1 MLVSAVFPNHAML
14 SDLRLALRTLAKSP
28 GFTAIAVLT
37 LALGIGLSTAAFSL
51 TNVLLF
57 RSLPYPGSENLV
69 RVFRTTPQSQQNS
82 HAPGNALDIRAA
94 LTSFSAVGLY
104 SYDSLSLAEP
114 DQPAVQVNAVNF
126 SANFFN
132 LLGVAPAQG
141 RLFAPDEDQPGK
153 SAVVVLTHRMW
164 TRRFAADPQIVGR
177 VLRINGES
185 ATVIGVLP
193 ASFEAPLVW
202 GPTDIVRPL
211 TQQASFVNDRT
222 NTWMDIVGRLK
233 PGVTLEQAHSELRTI
248 GARLAQDHPKEN
260 SADSLRAAALHDSN
274 MDPVSRMILWMMPVL
289 STMVLVIACA
299 NLANLLLARSLGRSR
314 EFAIRS
320 ALGASRSQLM
330 RPLLAESFV
339 LAVAA
344 GTVGLLVAAWGASLL
359 GRNLN
364 INGEPGFAIPLDARV
379 IAFAVVSAL
388 LSALAFGLA
397 PAWLAS
403 RTSAADSLKD
413 SARGSTA
420 GRAHHR
426 LKYTLVAAELAFTL
440 ILVGVAGAFALGARG
455 FLGRDLGWNPDGLY
469 SGFLVTP
476 WNRYGEDEKLRTFHR
491 QLLERLAALPGVTHA
506 AIASNVPLYAYFGSD
521 HATPEGQTF
530 TPGQEPLVTST
541 PVSPDFFAVMGIPIR
556 SGAVFPA
563 DIRADARPMVVVNE
577 SLARRFWPG
586 QDAVGKRLRM
596 KEHDQLAE
604 VIAVVGDVQMAA
616 NLGAPSS
623 RLQVYRPLIQFPLR
637 YQSILLRTSVPPDSV
652 SESVRRAVA
661 ALDPDLPVAG
671 GGSVRESIARNMDNI
686 NLIIANLGIFAA
698 MGLLIAIVGLYG
710 VIAHLTA
717 QRTRDIGV
725 RIALGADYRAIVS
738 MILRQS
744 AVLFGLGMLLGLPGH
759 IVVQRVLGNTMS
771 SMPLPGYWLAA
782 VILATLGVATLA
794 ASFLPAHRAAR
805 TDPLVALR
813 AD

>member
-1 MLVSAVFPNHAML
+1 MLT
-14 SDLRLALRTLAKSP
+14 DLRLALRTLAKTP

-57 RSLPYPGSENLV
+57 RALPYPQSERLV
-69 RVFRTTPQSQQNS
+69 RVYRTTPQSQQS
-82 HAPGNALDIRAA
+82 SIAPGNALDIRAA
-94 LTSFSAVGLY
+94 LTSFSAVGLF
-104 SYDSLSLAEP
+104 SYDALSLAEP
-114 DQPAVQVNAVNF
+114 DQPALQVNAINF

-132 LLGVAPAQG
+132 LLGVAPHLG

-153 SAVVVLTHRMW
+153 SAVVVISHRFW
-164 TRRFAADPQIVGR
+164 ARQFASDPQVVGR
-177 VLRINGES
+177 TLRINGEN
-185 ATVIGVLP
+185 ATVIGILP

-202 GPTDIVRPL
+202 GPCDIVRPL
-211 TQQASFVNDRT
+211 TQQGTFPNDRT
-222 NTWMDIVGRLK
+222 NAWMNIVGRLK
-233 PGVTLEQAHSELRTI
+233 PGVSIEQAHSELRTI
-248 GARLAQDHPKEN
+248 GARLAQDHPKELGT
-260 SADSLRAAALHDSN
+260 DSLRATSLHDSN
-274 MDPVSRMILWMMPVL
+274 MDPISRMILWMLPIL

-344 GTVGLLVAAWGASLL
+344 GIVGILVAAWGASLL
-359 GRNLN
+359 GRN
-364 INGEPGFAIPLDARV
+364 IQIGNGQSLSIPLDARV
-379 IAFAVVSAL
+379 LSFAAISAMV
-388 LSALAFGLA
+388 SALAFGLA

-413 SARGSTA
+413 GARGTTS

-426 LKYTLVAAELAFTL
+426 LKYALVAAELAFTL
-440 ILVGVAGAFALGARG
+440 ILVGVAGAFALGARS
-455 FLGRDLGWNPDGLY
+455 FVARDLGWNPGGLY

-491 QLLERLAALPGVTHA
+491 ALLERLAALPGVTHA
-506 AIASNVPLYAYFGSD
+506 AIATNVPIYSYFGSD
-521 HATPEGQTF
+521 NVTPEGQTF
-530 TPGQEPLVTST
+530 APGKEPLVTSI
-541 PVSPDFFAVMGIPIR
+541 PVSSEFFAVMGIPVR

-563 DIRADARPMVVVNE
+563 DLRADARPMIVVNE
-577 SLARRFWPG
+577 TLARRFWPG
-586 QDAVGKRLRM
+586 ENAVGKRLRM
-596 KEHDQLAE
+596 KERDELAE
-604 VIAVVGDVQMAA
+604 VVAVVGDVQMAA
-616 NLGAPSS
+616 NLGAPAT
-623 RLQVYRPLIQFPLR
+623 RLQVYRPLVKFPPR
-637 YQSILLRTSVPPDSV
+637 YQSIVLRTSVPP
-652 SESVRRAVA
+652 ESLAEPVRRTVA
-661 ALDPDLPVAG
+661 ALDPDIPVAG
-671 GGSVRESIARNMDNI
+671 GGAVRESIARSLDNI
-686 NLIIANLGIFAA
+686 NLIIANLGVFAV

-710 VIAHLTA
+710 VISHLTA

-744 AVLFGLGMLLGLPGH
+744 ILLFGLGMVLGLPGY
-759 IVVQRVLGNTMS
+759 VAVQRLLGNTMP
-771 SMPLPGYWLAA
+771 SMPFPGYWLAA
-782 VILATLGVATLA
+782 VILAVLGLATLV

>member
-1 MLVSAVFPNHAML
+1 MLT
-14 SDLRLALRTLAKSP
+14 DLRLALRTLAKSP

-57 RSLPYPGSENLV
+57 RSLPYPESERLV
-69 RVFRTTPQSQQNS
+69 RVFRTAPQSQNNS
-82 HAPGNALDIRAA
+82 IAPGNALDVRAA
-94 LTSFSAVGLY
+94 LTSFSQVGLF
-104 SYDSLSLAEP
+104 SYDSLSLAEA

-126 SANFFN
+126 SANFLT
-132 LLGVAPAQG
+132 LLGVAPAHG

-153 SAVVVLTHRMW
+153 SNVVVLTHRMW
-164 TRRFAADPQIVGR
+164 TRRFAADPQVVGR
-177 VLRINGES
+177 TLRINGES
-185 ATVIGVLP
+185 ATVIGILP

-202 GPTDIVRPL
+202 GPCDIVRPL
-211 TQQASFVNDRT
+211 TQQGTFANDRT
-222 NTWMDIVGRLK
+222 NAWMNIVGRLK
-233 PGVTLEQAHSELRTI
+233 PGVSIDQAHSELRTI

-260 SADSLRAAALHDSN
+260 GTDSLRAAALHDSN
-274 MDPVSRMILWMMPVL
+274 MDSVSRMILWLMPVL

-344 GTVGLLVAAWGASLL
+344 GVVGLLVAAWGASLL

-364 INGEPGFAIPLDARV
+364 INGEPGFPIPLDARV
-379 IAFAVVSAL
+379 LAFAAVSAL
-388 LSALAFGLA
+388 VSALAFGLA

-413 SARGSTA
+413 SSRGSTA

-455 FLGRDLGWNPDGLY
+455 FVARDLGWNPDGLY

-491 QLLERLAALPGVTHA
+491 DLLERLAALPGVTHA
-506 AIASNVPLYAYFGSD
+506 AIASDVPMYDYGTD

-530 TPGQEPLVTST
+530 TPGQEPLVTSI
-541 PVSPDFFAVMGIPIR
+541 PVSADFFAAAGIPVR
-556 SGAVFPA
+556 AGTVFPS
-563 DIRADARPMVVVNE
+563 DLRADARPMIVVNE

-596 KEHDQLAE
+596 KENDELAE
-604 VIAVVGDVQMAA
+604 VVAVVGDVQMAV
-616 NLGAPSS
+616 NLGGPAT
-623 RLQVYRPLIQFPLR
+623 RLQVYRPLVRFPLR
-637 YQSILLRTSVPPDSV
+637 YQSIILRTSVPPASV

-661 ALDPDLPVAG
+661 ALDPDLPVSR
-671 GGSVRESIARNMDNI
+671 GGSVRESIDRNMENI
-686 NLIIANLGIFAA
+686 NLIIANLGIFAG

-725 RIALGADYRAIVS
+725 RIALGAGYRSIVS
-738 MILRQS
+738 MIFRQS
-744 AVLFGLGMLLGLPGH
+744 AVLFGLGMLLGLPGY
-759 IVVQRVLGNTMS
+759 VAVQRLLGNTMP

-782 VILATLGVATLA
+782 AILAVLGLATFA
-794 ASFLPAHRAAR
+794 ASFWPAHRAAR

-813 AD
+813 AE

>member
-1 MLVSAVFPNHAML
+1 ML
-14 SDLRLALRTLAKSP
+14 SDLRLALRTLLKSP

-37 LALGIGLSTAAFSL
+37 LALGIGLSTSAFSL

-57 RSLPYPGSENLV
+57 RSLPYPASDRLV
-69 RVFRTTPQSQQNS
+69 RVFRTTPQSQQNG

-94 LTSFSAVGLY
+94 ITTCAPVGLF
-104 SYDSLSLAEP
+104 SYDSLALAEP
-114 DQPAVQVNAVNF
+114 DQPAVQINAVNF
-126 SANFFN
+126 SADFFN
-132 LLGVAPAQG
+132 LLGVAPAHG

-164 TRRFAADPQIVGR
+164 TRRFAADPQVIGR
-177 VLRINGES
+177 TLRINGEN

-202 GPTDIVRPL
+202 GPCDIVRPL
-211 TQQASFVNDRT
+211 TQQTTFPADRT
-222 NTWMDIVGRLK
+222 NSWMGIVGRLK
-233 PGVTLEQAHSELRTI
+233 PGVSLAQAHSELRTI
-248 GARLAQDHPKEN
+248 GARLAQDHPKELGT
-260 SADSLRAAALHDSN
+260 DSLRAVSLHDSN
-274 MDPVSRMILWMMPVL
+274 MDSVSRMILWMMPVL

-330 RPLLAESFV
+330 RPLLAESAV

-344 GTVGLLVAAWGASLL
+344 GIVGLLVAAWGASLL

-364 INGEPGFAIPLDARV
+364 VNGDPLSIPLDGRV
-379 IAFAVVSAL
+379 LAFAAISAVV
-388 LSALAFGLA
+388 SALAFGLA

-403 RTSAADSLKD
+403 RASAADSLKD
-413 SARGSTA
+413 GARGSTA

-455 FLGRDLGWNPDGLY
+455 FVARDLGWNPEGLY

-476 WNRYGEDEKLRTFHR
+476 WNRYHDDEKLRTFHR
-491 QLLERLAALPGVTHA
+491 ELLERLASLPGVTHA
-506 AIASNVPLYAYFGSD
+506 AIATNVPLYAYFGGD
-521 HATPEGQTF
+521 NVTPEGQTF
-530 TPGQEPLVTST
+530 APGKEPAVTSI
-541 PVSPDFFAVMGIPIR
+541 PVSADFFAAMGIPVR
-556 SGAVFPA
+556 SGTVFPA
-563 DIRADARPMVVVNE
+563 DLRADARPMIVVNE
-577 SLARRFWPG
+577 TLARRFWPG
-586 QDAVGKRLRM
+586 EDAVGKRLRM
-596 KEHDQLAE
+596 KERDELAE
-604 VIAVVGDVQMAA
+604 IVAVVGDVQMAA
-616 NLGAPSS
+616 NLGSPST
-623 RLQVYRPLIQFPLR
+623 RLQVYRPLVNFPPR
-637 YQSILLRTSVPPDSV
+637 YKALILRTSVPPESI

-671 GGSVRESIARNMDNI
+671 GGSVRESIDRNMDNI
-686 NLIIANLGIFAA
+686 NLVIANLAIFAG

-725 RIALGADYRAIVS
+725 RIALGADYRSIVT
-738 MILRQS
+738 MVFRQS
-744 AVLFGLGMLLGLPGH
+744 ALLFALGMLLGLPGY
-759 IVVQRVLGNTMS
+759 VAVYRLLGNTMP
-771 SMPLPGYWLAA
+771 SMPFPGYWLAA
-782 VILATLGVATLA
+782 AILAVLGVATLA
-794 ASFLPAHRAAR
+794 ASFWPAHRAAR
-805 TDPLVALR
+805 TNPLIALR

>member
-1 MLVSAVFPNHAML
+1 ML

-37 LALGIGLSTAAFSL
+37 LALGIGLSIVAFSL

-57 RSLPYPGSENLV
+57 RSLPYPESERLV
-69 RVFRTTPQSQQNS
+69 RVFRTTPQSQTS
-82 HAPGNALDIRAA
+82 SIAPGNALDIRAN
-94 LTSFSAVGLY
+94 LTSFSQVGLF

-126 SANFFN
+126 SANFLN
-132 LLGVAPAQG
+132 LLGVAPVHG
-141 RLFAPDEDQPGK
+141 RLFAPDEDQLGK
-153 SAVVVLTHRMW
+153 SNVVVITHRMW
-164 TRRFAADPQIVGR
+164 TRRFGSDPQVVGR
-177 VLRINGES
+177 TLRINGES
-185 ATVIGVLP
+185 TTVIGILP

-202 GPTDIVRPL
+202 GPCDIVRPL
-211 TQQASFVNDRT
+211 TQQSTFPADRT
-222 NTWMDIVGRLK
+222 NAWMGIVGRLK
-233 PGVTLEQAHSELRTI
+233 PGVSIEQAHSELRTI
-248 GARLAQDHPKEN
+248 GAHLAQDHPKEN
-260 SADSLRAAALHDSN
+260 GSDSLRATSLHDSN

-344 GTVGLLVAAWGASLL
+344 GIVGMLVAAWGATLL

-364 INGEPGFAIPLDARV
+364 INGEPGFHIPLDARV
-379 IAFAVVSAL
+379 LAFAAASALVSAF
-388 LSALAFGLA
+388 AFGLA

-413 SARGSTA
+413 SARGSTS

-440 ILVGVAGAFALGARG
+440 ILVGVAGSFALGARG
-455 FLGRDLGWNPDGLY
+455 FVARDLGWNPDGLY
-469 SGFLVTP
+469 SGSLVTP
-476 WNRYGEDEKLRTFHR
+476 WNRYGDDEKLRTFQR
-491 QLLERLAALPGVTHA
+491 TLIERLAEIPGVTHA
-506 AIASNVPLYAYFGSD
+506 AIASNVPLYNYYGSD
-521 HATPEGQTF
+521 NVTPEGQTF
-530 TPGQEPLVTST
+530 APGQEPLVTSV
-541 PVSPDFFAVMGIPIR
+541 PVSSEFFAALGIPVRAGTI
-556 SGAVFPA
+556 FPS
-563 DIRADARPMVVVNE
+563 DLRADARPMVIVNE
-577 SLARRFWPG
+577 ALARRFWPG
-586 QDAVGKRLRM
+586 QDAIGKRLRM
-596 KEHDQLAE
+596 KERDELAE
-604 VIAVVGDVQMAA
+604 IVAVVGDVQMAA
-616 NLGAPSS
+616 NLGAPST
-623 RLQVYRPLIQFPLR
+623 RLQVYRPLVKFPLR
-637 YQSILLRTSVPPDSV
+637 YQTLILRTSVPPASV

-661 ALDPDLPVAG
+661 ALDPDLPVADS
-671 GGSVRESIARNMDNI
+671 GSVRESIVRNMDNI
-686 NLIIANLGIFAA
+686 NLIIANLSIFAG

-710 VIAHLTA
+710 VISHLTA

-725 RIALGADYRAIVS
+725 RIALGADYRSIVT

-744 AVLFGLGMLLGLPGH
+744 AVLFALGMVLGLPGYGF
-759 IVVQRVLGNTMS
+759 VQWILGS
-771 SMPLPGYWLAA
+771 SMAAMPFPGYWLAA
-782 VILATLGVATLA
+782 VIPAILGLATFA
-794 ASFLPAHRAAR
+794 ASFVPAHRAAR
-805 TDPLVALR
+805 TDPLIALR

>member
-1 MLVSAVFPNHAML
+1 MLT
-14 SDLRLALRTLAKSP
+14 DLRLALRTLAKSP

-57 RSLPYPGSENLV
+57 RSLPYPASERLV
-69 RVFRTTPQSQQNS
+69 RVFRTTPQSQTGS
-82 HAPGNALDIRAA
+82 IAPGNALEVRAA
-94 LTSFSAVGLY
+94 LTSFSQVGLF

-126 SANFFN
+126 SANFLN
-132 LLGVAPAQG
+132 LLGVAPAHG

-164 TRRFAADPQIVGR
+164 TRRFAADLRVVGR
-177 VLRINGES
+177 TLRINGEN
-185 ATVIGVLP
+185 ATVIGILP

-202 GPTDIVRPL
+202 GPCDIVRPL
-211 TQQASFVNDRT
+211 TQQGTFVNDRT
-222 NTWMDIVGRLK
+222 NAWMDIVGRLK
-233 PGVTLEQAHSELRTI
+233 PGVSIEQAHSELRTI

-260 SADSLRAAALHDSN
+260 GADNLRAASLHDSN
-274 MDPVSRMILWMMPVL
+274 MDAVSRMILWLMPVL

-344 GTVGLLVAAWGASLL
+344 GIAGILIAAWGASLL

-364 INGEPGFAIPLDARV
+364 INGEAGFAIPLDAAV
-379 IAFAVVSAL
+379 LAFAAVSAL
-388 LSALAFGLA
+388 VSALAFGLA

-440 ILVGVAGAFALGARG
+440 VLVGVAGAFALGARG
-455 FLGRDLGWNPDGLY
+455 FVARDLGWNPDHLY

-476 WNRYGEDEKLRTFHR
+476 WNRYGDDEKLRTFQR
-491 QLLERLAALPGVTHA
+491 DLLERLAALPGVAHA
-506 AIASNVPLYAYFGSD
+506 SIASNVPLYNYYGND
-521 HATPEGQTF
+521 HATAEGQTF
-530 TPGQEPLVTST
+530 TPGQEPLVSSV
-541 PVSPDFFAVMGIPIR
+541 PVSSGFFAAMGIPVR
-556 SGAVFPA
+556 AGTVFPA
-563 DIRADARPMVVVNE
+563 DLRADARPMVVVNE
-577 SLARRFWPG
+577 ALAHRFWPG
-586 QDAVGKRLRM
+586 QDAVGKRLRL
-596 KEHDQLAE
+596 KERDELAE
-604 VIAVVGDVQMAA
+604 VVAVVGDVQMAA
-616 NLGAPSS
+616 NLGSPGT
-623 RLQVYRPLIQFPLR
+623 RLQIYRPLVRFPLR
-637 YQSILLRTSVPPDSV
+637 YQSIILRTSVPPASV
-652 SESVRRAVA
+652 SESVRRTVA

-671 GGSVRESIARNMDNI
+671 GGAVREAIDRNLDNI
-686 NLIIANLGIFAA
+686 NLIIANLAIFAG

-725 RIALGADYRAIVS
+725 RIALGADYRSIVS

-744 AVLFGLGMLLGLPGH
+744 AVLFGLGMAIGLPGH
-759 IVVQRVLGNTMS
+759 VAVQRLLGNTMPA
-771 SMPLPGYWLAA
+771 MPFPGLWLGAA
-782 VILATLGVATLA
+782 ILATLGLATLA

>member
-1 MLVSAVFPNHAML
+1 MLT
-14 SDLRLALRTLAKSP
+14 DLRLALRTLAKTP

-57 RSLPYPGSENLV
+57 RSLPYPDSERLV
-69 RVFRTTPQSQQNS
+69 RVFRTTPQSQQS
-82 HAPGNALDIRAA
+82 SIAPGNALDIRAA
-94 LTSFSAVGLY
+94 LTSFSAVGLF
-104 SYDSLSLAEP
+104 SYDALSLAEP
-114 DQPAVQVNAVNF
+114 DQPALQVNAINF
-126 SANFFN
+126 SANFLN
-132 LLGVAPAQG
+132 LLGVAPAHG

-153 SAVVVLTHRMW
+153 SAVLVISHRFW
-164 TRRFAADPQIVGR
+164 TRHFAADPQVVGR
-177 VLRINGES
+177 TLRINGES

-202 GPTDIVRPL
+202 GTCDIVRPL
-211 TQQASFVNDRT
+211 TQQGTFPNDRT
-222 NTWMDIVGRLK
+222 NAWMNIVGRLR
-233 PGVTLEQAHSELRTI
+233 PGVSMQQAHSELRTI
-248 GARLAQDHPKEN
+248 GARLAQDHPKEL
-260 SADSLRAAALHDSN
+260 ATDSLRAASLHDSN
-274 MDPVSRMILWMMPVL
+274 MDSISRMILKMMPVL

-330 RPLLAESFV
+330 CPLLAESFV

-344 GTVGLLVAAWGASLL
+344 GITGILIAAWGASLL
-359 GRNLN
+359 GRN
-364 INGEPGFAIPLDARV
+364 IQIGTGEGLAIPLDARV
-379 IAFAVVSAL
+379 LAFAGISAL
-388 LSALAFGLA
+388 VSALAFGLA

-413 SARGSTA
+413 GARGTTS
-420 GRAHHR
+420 GSAHHR
-426 LKYTLVAAELAFTL
+426 LKYALVAAELAFTL
-440 ILVGVAGAFALGARG
+440 ILVGVAGAFALGARS
-455 FLGRDLGWNPDGLY
+455 FVSRDLGWNPEGLY

-476 WNRYGEDEKLRTFHR
+476 WNRYGDDEKLRTFHR
-491 QLLERLAALPGVTHA
+491 ALLERLAALPGVAHA
-506 AIASNVPLYAYFGSD
+506 AISTNVPLYNYFGSD
-521 HATPEGQTF
+521 SVTPEGQTF
-530 TPGQEPLVTST
+530 APGKEPLVTSI
-541 PVSPDFFAVMGIPIR
+541 PVSSDFFAAMGIPIR

-563 DIRADARPMVVVNE
+563 DLRADARPMIVVNE
-577 SLARRFWPG
+577 ALARRFWPG

-596 KEHDQLAE
+596 KERDELAE
-604 VIAVVGDVQMAA
+604 VVAVVGDVQMAA
-616 NLGAPSS
+616 NLGAPAT
-623 RLQVYRPLIQFPLR
+623 RLQVYRPLVKFPPR
-637 YQSILLRTSVPPDSV
+637 YQTIVLRTSVPP
-652 SESVRRAVA
+652 ESLAEPVRRTVA

-671 GGSVRESIARNMDNI
+671 GGAVREAIDRNLDNI
-686 NLIIANLGIFAA
+686 NLIIANLGIFAG

-710 VIAHLTA
+710 VISHLTA

-744 AVLFGLGMLLGLPGH
+744 ILLFGLGMVLGLPGY
-759 IVVQRVLGNTMS
+759 VAVQRLLGNTMP
-771 SMPLPGYWLAA
+771 SMPFPGYWLAT
-782 VILATLGVATLA
+782 VILAILGLATLV

-805 TDPLVALR
+805 TDPLIALR

>member
-1 MLVSAVFPNHAML
+1 MLT
-14 SDLRLALRTLAKSP
+14 DLRLALRTLAKSP

-57 RSLPYPGSENLV
+57 RALPYPDSGRLV
-69 RVFRTTPQSQQNS
+69 RVFRTTPQSQNNS
-82 HAPGNALDIRAA
+82 HAPGNAIDIRAA
-94 LTSFSAVGLY
+94 LTSFSTVGLF
-104 SYDSLSLAEP
+104 SYDALSLAEP

-126 SANFFN
+126 SANFFS
-132 LLGVAPAQG
+132 LLGVTPAHG

-153 SAVVVLTHRMW
+153 SAVVVLSHRLW

-177 VLRINGES
+177 TLRINGES
-185 ATVIGVLP
+185 VTVIGVLP
-193 ASFEAPLVW
+193 TSFEAPLVW
-202 GPTDIVRPL
+202 GPCDIVRPL
-211 TQQASFVNDRT
+211 TMEGTFPNDRT
-222 NTWMDIVGRLK
+222 NTWMDVAGRLK
-233 PGVTLEQAHSELRTI
+233 PGVSLQQANSELRTI
-248 GARLAQDHPKEN
+248 GARLAQDHPKEL
-260 SADSLRAAALHDSN
+260 ATDSLRAASLHDSN
-274 MDPVSRMILWMMPVL
+274 MDSVSRMILWMMPVL

-339 LAVAA
+339 LAIAA
-344 GTVGLLVAAWGASLL
+344 GLVGILIAAWGASLL
-359 GRNLN
+359 GRNLQV
-364 INGEPGFAIPLDARV
+364 NGELGFAIPLDARV
-379 IAFAVVSAL
+379 LAFAAVSAL
-388 LSALAFGLA
+388 VSALAFGLA

-440 ILVGVAGAFALGARG
+440 ILVGVAGAFALGARA
-455 FLGRDLGWNPDGLY
+455 FVARDLGWNPDNLY

-476 WNRYGEDEKLRTFHR
+476 WNRYHEDEKLRTFQR
-491 QLLERLAALPGVTHA
+491 TLLERLAALPGVTHA
-506 AIASNVPLYAYFGSD
+506 SISSGSGVPIYNYNGSD
-521 HATPEGQTF
+521 NATPEGQTF
-530 TPGQEPLVTST
+530 APGKEPLVTSI
-541 PVSPDFFAVMGIPIR
+541 PVSSDFFATMGIPVR
-556 SGAVFPA
+556 SGTTFPS
-563 DIRADARPMVVVNE
+563 DLRADARPMVVVNE
-577 SLARRFWPG
+577 ALARRFWPG
-586 QDAVGKRLRM
+586 QDAVGKRLRL
-596 KEHDQLAE
+596 KERDELAE
-604 VIAVVGDVQMAA
+604 IVAVVGDVQMAA
-616 NLGAPSS
+616 NLGAPAT
-623 RLQVYRPLIQFPLR
+623 RLQVYRPLIKVPPR
-637 YQSILLRTSVPPDSV
+637 YQSIILRTSVPP
-652 SESVRRAVA
+652 ESLAEPVRRTVA
-661 ALDPDLPVAG
+661 SLDPDLPVAG
-671 GGSVRESIARNMDNI
+671 GGSVREAIARSLDNI
-686 NLIIANLGIFAA
+686 NIIIANLGIFAG

-725 RIALGADYRAIVS
+725 RIALGAGYRSIVS

-744 AVLFGLGMLLGLPGH
+744 VLLFGLGMALGLPGY
-759 IVVQRVLGNTMS
+759 VAVQRLLGNTMP
-771 SMPLPGYWLAA
+771 SMPFPGYWLAA
-782 VILATLGVATLA
+782 VILAVLGLATFA

>member
-1 MLVSAVFPNHAML
+1 MLT
-14 SDLRLALRTLAKSP
+14 DLRLALRTLVKTP

-57 RSLPYPGSENLV
+57 RALPYPQSERLV
-69 RVFRTTPQSQQNS
+69 RVYRTTPQSQQS
-82 HAPGNALDIRAA
+82 SIAPGNALDIRAA
-94 LTSFSAVGLY
+94 LTSFSAVGLF
-104 SYDSLSLAEP
+104 SYDALSLAEP
-114 DQPAVQVNAVNF
+114 DQPALQVNAINF
-126 SANFFN
+126 SANFCN
-132 LLGVAPAQG
+132 LLGVAPAHG

-153 SAVVVLTHRMW
+153 SAVLVISHRFW
-164 TRRFAADPQIVGR
+164 TRHFASDPQVVGR
-177 VLRINGES
+177 TLRINGEN

-202 GPTDIVRPL
+202 GPCDIVRPL
-211 TQQASFVNDRT
+211 TQQGTFPNDRT
-222 NTWMDIVGRLK
+222 NAWMNIVGRLK
-233 PGVTLEQAHSELRTI
+233 PGVSIEQSHSELRTI
-248 GARLAQDHPKEN
+248 GARLAQDHPKELGN
-260 SADSLRAAALHDSN
+260 DSLRATSLHDSN
-274 MDPVSRMILWMMPVL
+274 MDPISRMILWMLPIL

-344 GTVGLLVAAWGASLL
+344 GIVGILVAAWGASLL
-359 GRNLN
+359 SRNIQIGSDQSLS
-364 INGEPGFAIPLDARV
+364 IPLDARV
-379 IAFAVVSAL
+379 LSFAAISAMA
-388 LSALAFGLA
+388 SALAFGLA

-413 SARGSTA
+413 GARGTTS

-426 LKYTLVAAELAFTL
+426 LKYALVAAELAFTL
-440 ILVGVAGAFALGARG
+440 ILVGVAGAFALGARS
-455 FLGRDLGWNPDGLY
+455 FVARDLGWNPDGIY

-491 QLLERLAALPGVTHA
+491 ALLERLAALPGVTHA
-506 AIASNVPLYAYFGSD
+506 AISTNVPIYNYFGSD
-521 HATPEGQTF
+521 SVTPEGQTF
-530 TPGQEPLVTST
+530 APGKEPLVTSI
-541 PVSPDFFAVMGIPIR
+541 PVSADFFAVMGIPIR

-563 DIRADARPMVVVNE
+563 DLRADARPMIVVNE
-577 SLARRFWPG
+577 TLARRFWPG

-596 KEHDQLAE
+596 KERDELAE
-604 VIAVVGDVQMAA
+604 VVAVVGDVQMAA
-616 NLGAPSS
+616 NLGAHAT
-623 RLQVYRPLIQFPLR
+623 RLQVYRPLVKFPPR
-637 YQSILLRTSVPPDSV
+637 YQTIVLRTSVPP
-652 SESVRRAVA
+652 ESLAEPVRRTVA

-671 GGSVRESIARNMDNI
+671 GGSVRESIARNLDNI
-686 NLIIANLGIFAA
+686 NLIIANLGVFAG

-744 AVLFGLGMLLGLPGH
+744 VLLFGLGMVLGLPGY
-759 IVVQRVLGNTMS
+759 VAVQRLLGNTMP
-771 SMPLPGYWLAA
+771 SMPFPGYWLAA
-782 VILATLGVATLA
+782 VILAILGLATLV

-805 TDPLVALR
+805 TDPLIALR